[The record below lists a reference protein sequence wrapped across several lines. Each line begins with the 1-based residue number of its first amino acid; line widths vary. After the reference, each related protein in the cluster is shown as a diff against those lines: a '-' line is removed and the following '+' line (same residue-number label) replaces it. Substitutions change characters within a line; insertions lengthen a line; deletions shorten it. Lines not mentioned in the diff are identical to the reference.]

1 MWQLSTVIP
10 TRGGNVTTS
19 DLSAEVADPR
29 QGEREP
35 AAVNTRGQRILL
47 WTTPPAAVLLVLAYF
62 LFPVF
67 SPPLSPTLSPEEVA
81 AFFRDNNTGILGVV
95 ILGNLIACSLVPLF
109 AVTAVQMSR
118 TATSSS
124 VFTYAYVI
132 AVGVGTT
139 AFILA
144 DYCWGMAA
152 FRPERDPQ
160 LISLLNDMAWFFF
173 IAPVGTMV
181 VQNLCLAVSIY
192 LDGRPDPIFPKW
204 FAHFSVVAA
213 LLLIPSAFS
222 ILYKSGPLAWDG
234 AVSFGLRLAVLA
246 IYLAVTFVV
255 LVRVVNRQ
263 GSERD
268 ALA

>member
-1 MWQLSTVIP
+1 MVIP
-10 TRGGNVTTS
+10 IRGGNVTTS
-19 DLSAEVADPR
+19 DLSPEVADPR
-29 QGEREP
+29 QGQRKP
-35 AAVNTRGQRILL
+35 AAANTRGQRILL
-47 WTTPPAAVLLVLAYF
+47 WTTPPAAALFVLAYF

-67 SPPLSPTLSPEEVA
+67 SPPLSPTMTPEQVA
-81 AFFRDNNTGILGVV
+81 AFFRDNNAGILGVV

-132 AVGVGTT
+132 SVGVGTT

-173 IAPVGTMV
+173 IAPVGTIA
-181 VQNLCLAVSIY
+181 VQSLCLAVSVY
-192 LDGRPDPIFPKW
+192 LDGRSDPIFPRW
-204 FAHFSVVAA
+204 FAHFNVVAA
-213 LLLIPSAFS
+213 VLLLPSAFS
-222 ILYKSGPLAWDG
+222 ILNKTGPLAWDG
-234 AVSFGLRLAVLA
+234 AVSFTLRLAVLA
-246 IYLAVTFVV
+246 VYVAVTFVV
-255 LVRVVNRQ
+255 LVGVVNRQ